1 MNQRQ
6 IERLTEAQRQ
16 FFNTGATLPVAF
28 RKQALVRLRQT
39 ILQYQEEII
48 EALQADLCKSPYE
61 SFMCEIGLVLQEL
74 RFMLKHIQKFARDQ
88 KVRTSLTNFASASFI
103 RPSPYGTVLVMS
115 PWNYP
120 FLLSVEPLIDA
131 VAAGNTVVLKPSAY
145 AEKTAKIIQKIIQAA
160 FAPEHAAVVLGGRAE
175 NTALLET
182 RFDYIFFTGSK
193 SVGKEVMTRAAAHL
207 TPVTL
212 ELGGKSPC
220 IVEKSANI
228 ALSARRIVFGKFLNC
243 GQTCVAPDY
252 ILCDEAIREELIG
265 ALQFEINRQFG
276 ESALNNPA
284 YGRIVNQKHF
294 DRLLSLI
301 DPEKAVIGGRSDPQS
316 LKIEPTVL
324 SGVDWQDDVMQDE
337 IFGPLLPVLTY
348 RDYDDALLL
357 VSQRAAP
364 LALYIFSENQPRI
377 QQALTRCRFG
387 GGCVN
392 DTVAH
397 LISAEMPFGGVG
409 ESGMGAYHGKAG
421 FDTFT
426 HQKSIVNKKTW
437 VDLPLRYQPYQAKY
451 ERFLQKILK

>member
-1 MNQRQ
+1 MNQQQ
-6 IERLTEAQRQ
+6 IERLAEAQRQ

-364 LALYIFSENQPRI
+364 LALYIFSENRSRI

>member
-1 MNQRQ
+1 M
-6 IERLTEAQRQ
+6 
-16 FFNTGATLPVAF
+16 
-28 RKQALVRLRQT
+28 
-39 ILQYQEEII
+39 
-48 EALQADLCKSPYE
+48 
-61 SFMCEIGLVLQEL
+61 
-74 RFMLKHIQKFARDQ
+74 
-88 KVRTSLTNFASASFI
+88 RTSLTNFASASFI

-193 SVGKEVMTRAAAHL
+193 SVGKEVMTRRRRPFDPGHPGAGRQKPL
-207 TPVTL
+207 YC
-212 ELGGKSPC
+212 GKERQYC
-220 IVEKSANI
+220 AER
-228 ALSARRIVFGKFLNC
+228 RRIVFGKFLNC

-301 DPEKAVIGGRSDPQS
+301 DP
-316 LKIEPTVL
+316 
-324 SGVDWQDDVMQDE
+324 
-337 IFGPLLPVLTY
+337 
-348 RDYDDALLL
+348 
-357 VSQRAAP
+357 
-364 LALYIFSENQPRI
+364 
-377 QQALTRCRFG
+377 
-387 GGCVN
+387 
-392 DTVAH
+392 
-397 LISAEMPFGGVG
+397 
-409 ESGMGAYHGKAG
+409 
-421 FDTFT
+421 
-426 HQKSIVNKKTW
+426 KK
-437 VDLPLRYQPYQAKY
+437 P
-451 ERFLQKILK
+451 